1 MKKVFSLLLSLI
13 LIITTVSVV
22 DFSAFAETDVLL
34 FGDLND
40 DGKISSTDVSKIYA
54 YLNGNTYLSEK
65 EKILADVTGDGNID
79 TNDVDYLYKVVNKEI
94 SQMELPVYA
103 NTVSGYCGDDVVYI
117 FNNETSVLKI
127 AGTGDMYSLTQS
139 PWYDER
145 EKIKSVNI
153 TESVTSIGNN
163 TFKKCKNL
171 INVTMPN
178 SITSIGYG
186 AFSGCSSLTSVTIPD
201 GVVSIGN
208 GAFMSCSNLTNIT
221 IPDSVTSIGNFAF
234 DSCSSLVSV
243 IIPDSVTNIGYETF
257 MNCSSLENVIIPD
270 GVTSIDNQA
279 FLNCSSLTSI
289 AIPDSVTSI
298 GDSAFRNCSSLIS
311 ATISQRVT
319 SIGDYVFRDCSS
331 LTSVTIPHS
340 VTNTGNFTFFD
351 CSSLT
356 SVTIQDGVASIGH
369 YAFFG
374 CKNLINLIIPNSITS
389 IGNGAFNFAT
399 NLEKVAYNGTHSKW
413 KSIQIQ
419 EYNEALTSAKIEM
432 LDDDH
437 TVVTNI
443 EKEATCT
450 ESGLTQGSHCSVCN
464 EVLVKQES
472 IPMIPHQYKS
482 SVVQST
488 ADSQGYTKYTCSV
501 CGDTYNASYFDAASV
516 YSDIKSATAGATI
529 RVPVSIKNN
538 TGILGWKLTFDYDT
552 DVLTPISVDYG
563 EVISGGIQDNIEGDM
578 VPGSINVYWAGS
590 DNEDY
595 NGVMFYINF
604 EVNNSAVGNTK
615 IDITYSPEDT
625 FDTDFNDVYLDCQPI
640 NLSIINSAYSQYAK
654 INASAD
660 DITAGD
666 DLQLKLNISEINS
679 VSKTNVTVDYN
690 ADNFE
695 LKSVSSANGMTV
707 KSTDNNGRLVLD
719 VLGITSSVN
728 NTDFVTVTFK
738 CKDKA
743 MSGSYDFA
751 VSSTDKG
758 IICKGC
764 TVKVKPSAT
773 SEIADIY
780 ADDVISKYNDEIT
793 IPIYIDNN
801 HGVMGYRLDFK
812 YDTNLF
818 QPISTTCGADFSKN
832 GQFNDSI
839 GVKDGEFKVLWNNID
854 EKFVNGILLNLK
866 FKVLTDEKV
875 DTIISMTYSQPD
887 TFNEKYEDVVFNCK
901 DINVSLNNH
910 QHNYTAVVTA
920 PTCAEKGYTTYTC
933 SCGDSYIADEKVAL
947 GHNYISNVVAPTCT
961 QQGYTEHTCSRC
973 NDIYNDN
980 YTSVS
985 RHSYDNGVITTQPT
999 CESDGVKTYTCT
1011 VCGNSYTEKVGN
1023 LGHNYKAVVTKPTC
1037 TEKGYTTHTCLR
1049 CGESYIDNEV
1059 SVLGHSYG
1067 QWTYNG
1073 DSEYISSSNYKN
1085 GTQTKTCSVCDE
1097 KETVEAPN
1105 TALLR
1110 RRGNALALESSITLT
1125 TYITKDIVDYYDEVY
1140 AEFTRN
1146 GKTETVYA
1154 SDKIF
1159 KSGSTVYNIFDY
1171 AGISPQAMGDDI
1183 EIKFYGIKDGV
1194 KYWGETYT
1202 YSVTTYVTSTL
1213 SKSTTSDKLKTMLV
1227 DLMYYGEA
1235 CQIYQ
1240 NYKTDS
1246 LMTNILTDEQKKYRS
1261 TDELNLKNIKDSS
1274 YATCENRL
1282 VKFGTALR
1290 LNNAVEIAIPLNM
1303 TNVTLEELTFK
1314 VKIGSRDLTYTYSD
1328 NLENFE
1334 KGKDGYWYFYF
1345 DGVYAN
1351 QMSDEVFITAYR
1363 GDEQVSY
1370 TLKYSVESYAATVTD
1385 SKLKKV
1391 TDAMMR
1397 YGNSAK
1403 AYSGK

>member
-1 MKKVFSLLLSLI
+1 MKKVISLVLSIVIMLSATAG
-13 LIITTVSVV
+13 L
-22 DFSAFAETDVLL
+22 DFF
-34 FGDLND
+34 
-40 DGKISSTDVSKIYA
+40 
-54 YLNGNTYLSEK
+54 
-65 EKILADVTGDGNID
+65 
-79 TNDVDYLYKVVNKEI
+79 
-94 SQMELPVYA
+94 VYA
-103 NTVSGYCGDDVVYI
+103 NETENSGSCGD
-117 FNNETSVLKI
+117 N
-127 AGTGDMYSLTQS
+127 
-139 PWYDER
+139 
-145 EKIKSVNI
+145 
-153 TESVTSIGNN
+153 VTYYFDSSIG
-163 TFKKCKNL
+163 
-171 INVTMPN
+171 V
-178 SITSIGYG
+178 
-186 AFSGCSSLTSVTIPD
+186 LTIE
-201 GVVSIGN
+201 GN
-208 GAFMSCSNLTNIT
+208 GAIYDYDNNEAPWYAFSKSISKVIVKEGITIIGEHAFESCELYDLELPSTLTKINNWAFYGADKIENVYITDLESWFGVKMGYSYAAPLSFSFSKNKNMYLNNTLITNI
-221 IPDSVTSIGNFAF
+221 IVPDSVNEINSYLFYDCTS
-234 DSCSSLVSV
+234 LESV
-243 IIPDSVTNIGYETF
+243 IIPS
-257 MNCSSLENVIIPD
+257 NVK
-270 GVTSIDNQA
+270 
-279 FLNCSSLTSI
+279 
-289 AIPDSVTSI
+289 SI
-298 GDSAFRNCSSLIS
+298 GESAFRGCSNLQSVSIENGIDKIKDWTFEGCTSLKNLSITNS
-311 ATISQRVT
+311 IKA
-319 SIGDYVFRDCSS
+319 IGDYSFYDCES
-331 LTSVTIPHS
+331 LSAIDY
-340 VTNTGNFTFFD
+340 TGTEIDWNN
-351 CSSLT
+351 
-356 SVTIQDGVASIGH
+356 ISIGKNNEYLINSTIDSH
-369 YAFFG
+369 
-374 CKNLINLIIPNSITS
+374 CKNNSEHIRMS
-389 IGNGAFNFAT
+389 D
-399 NLEKVAYNGTHSKW
+399 
-413 KSIQIQ
+413 KS
-419 EYNEALTSAKIEM
+419 
-432 LDDDH
+432 
-437 TVVTNI
+437 VP
-443 EKEATCT
+443 ATCT
-450 ESGLTQGSHCSVCN
+450 STGLSKGSHCTKCGGIIEAQEITPLTEHSVEIDSSKAATCISTGLTEGSHCSVCG
-464 EVLVKQES
+464 ETLIKQES
-472 IPMIPHQYKS
+472 TPTISHMYLP
-482 SVVQST
+482 SVVQAT
-488 ADSQGYTKYTCSV
+488 EIHQGYKIYTCTM
-501 CGDTYNASYFDAASV
+501 CGDTYNADYFDAASV
-516 YSDIKSATAGATI
+516 YSDVSSATAGSTI

-604 EVNNSAVGNTK
+604 EVNPSAVGNTK

-640 NLSIINSAYSQYAK
+640 NLSITNNAYSQYAK

-660 DITAGD
+660 DVTAGD

-690 ADNFE
+690 SDNFE
-695 LKSVSSANGMTV
+695 FKSVSAVNGIIV
-707 KSTDNNGRLVLD
+707 KNTDNNGKLALD
-719 VLGITSSVN
+719 ISGITSAVN
-728 NTDFVTVTFK
+728 DADFVTVTFK

-743 MSGSYDFA
+743 MSGDYDFA
-751 VSSTDKG
+751 VSSADKG

-764 TVKVKPSAT
+764 SVKIKPSAT

-780 ADDVISKYNDEIT
+780 ADDVAAEYNDEIT

-801 HGVMGYRLDFK
+801 HGIMGYRLDFK
-812 YDTNLF
+812 YDTNVLE
-818 QPISTTCGADFSKN
+818 PISTTCDAAFANG

-839 GVKDGEFKVLWNNID
+839 GVKDGEFKVLWNNVD
-854 EKFVNGILLNLK
+854 EKYAKGILLNLK
-866 FKVLTDEKV
+866 IRVLTDEKL
-875 DTIISMTYSQPD
+875 DTVISMTYSQPD

-901 DINVSLNNH
+901 DINISLNNH
-910 QHNYTAVVTA
+910 QHSYIAVVTE
-920 PTCAEKGYTTYTC
+920 PTCIKKGYTTYTC
-933 SCGDSYIADEKVAL
+933 SCGDSYIDDETA
-947 GHNYISNVVAPTCT
+947 A
-961 QQGYTEHTCSRC
+961 
-973 NDIYNDN
+973 
-980 YTSVS
+980 
-985 RHSYDNGVITTQPT
+985 
-999 CESDGVKTYTCT
+999 
-1011 VCGNSYTEKVGN
+1011 
-1023 LGHNYKAVVTKPTC
+1023 
-1037 TEKGYTTHTCLR
+1037 
-1049 CGESYIDNEV
+1049 
-1059 SVLGHSYG
+1059 LGHSYG

-1073 DSEYISSSNYKN
+1073 DAEYVSSINYKN
-1085 GTQTKTCSVCDE
+1085 GTQTRTCSVCGE
-1097 KETVEAPN
+1097 EETVEAPN

-1154 SDKIF
+1154 SDKTF
-1159 KSGSTVYNIFDY
+1159 KSGSMVYNIFDY

-1213 SKSTTSDKLKTMLV
+1213 SKSVTSDKLKTMLV

-1246 LMTNILTDEQKKYRS
+1246 LMTNILTDEQKKFKS
-1261 TDELNLKNIKDSS
+1261 SNELNLKNIKDSS

-1282 VKFGTALR
+1282 VRFGTALR

-1314 VKIGSRDLTYTYSD
+1314 VKIGSRNLTYTYSD
-1328 NLENFE
+1328 NPENFE